1 MSNNSDRHYTE
12 YRDWTGFDNYTEVV
26 GWLEEHMDGLFHQEA
41 DSKRIRFGFDTESDL
56 GFFILTWFELFQK
69 EAKKEDDDP
78 FNMGN
83 FFPSLPSKPKRKA
96 KKKK

>member
-1 MSNNSDRHYTE
+1 MLDNRHYTE
-12 YRDWTGFDNYTEVV
+12 YRDWKGFDNYTEVV

-69 EAKKEDDDP
+69 EAKKENDDP

-83 FFPSLPSKPKRKA
+83 FFPSLPSKPKSKP